1 LILKKK
7 IVLASTSRY
16 RAELLARLQLP
27 FDAVRPHADESAL
40 TGERPADTALRLSV
54 AKAQSLREAHAG
66 CLIIGSDQVAD
77 LHGEPIGKPGHPD
90 RARAQLRSM
99 RGQTLIFHSGL
110 ALLDADSTRVQS
122 CVVPTTVRFREFTDA
137 EIDCYLQREDALDC
151 AGSAKSEGLGI
162 ALIAA
167 MQSDDP
173 TALVGLPL
181 IALAGMLRR
190 EGVVVLA

>member
-1 LILKKK
+1 MKKK

-16 RAELLARLQLP
+16 RAELLARLQLA
-27 FDAVRPHADESAL
+27 FEAVRPHTDETAL
-40 TGERPADTALRLSV
+40 AGEQPAGTALRLSV
-54 AKAQSLREAHAG
+54 DKAQSLRERYAG

-77 LHGEPIGKPGHPD
+77 LHGEPIGKPGNLD
-90 RARAQLRSM
+90 RARAQLRAM
-99 RGQTLIFHSGL
+99 RGRSLIFHSGL
-110 ALLDADSTRVQS
+110 ALLDVDSARVQA

-137 EIDCYLQREDALDC
+137 EIECYLQREDALDC

-181 IALAGMLRR
+181 IALADMLRR
-190 EGVVVLA
+190 EGVIVLA

>member
-1 LILKKK
+1 MKKK

-27 FDAVRPHADESAL
+27 FDAVRPDADETAL
-40 TGERPADTALRLSV
+40 AGERPADTALRLSV
-54 AKAQSLREAHAG
+54 AKAQSLRAQYTG
-66 CLIIGSDQVAD
+66 CVIIGSDQVAD
-77 LHGEPIGKPGHPD
+77 LHGEPIGKPGNVD
-90 RARAQLRSM
+90 RARAQLRAM
-99 RGQTLIFHSGL
+99 RGQTLVFHSGL
-110 ALLDADSTRVQS
+110 ALLDVDSARVQS
-122 CVVPTTVRFREFTDA
+122 CVVPTTVRFRDFTDA
-137 EIDCYLQREDALDC
+137 EIDCYLQREDAVDC

-181 IALAGMLRR
+181 IALADMLRR